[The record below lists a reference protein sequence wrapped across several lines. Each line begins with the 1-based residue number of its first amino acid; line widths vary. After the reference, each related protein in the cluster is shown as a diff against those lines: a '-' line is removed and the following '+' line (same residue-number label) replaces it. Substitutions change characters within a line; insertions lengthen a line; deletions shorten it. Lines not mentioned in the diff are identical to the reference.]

1 MTSSAKTRHMT
12 STHFWLFILCSLS
25 IVSTTS
31 ILAQPTPLEFTHFS
45 TQEGTSNSNVGDICT
60 DRHGFLWVGTDDGL
74 NRFDGQKFKTY
85 FHQPENPHSL
95 SYNTIS
101 AIFEDKQGR
110 LWIGTRGGG
119 LNLYDETSD
128 QFFRFRSHPEDS
140 LSLCND
146 YVNCVFQSADQRIWI
161 GTDLGLSELLSL
173 NEATGEA
180 RFHSYVYNQG
190 QQGICGKGV
199 QSIAEYPI
207 GQLWLGMSVRGL
219 CRMDVQRTMF
229 TSFPHQKDN
238 PNSLSSN
245 LVKTVLLDTTGTR
258 PMLWVATAKG
268 FNQVLLDSIHTPS
281 VQRIYRNP
289 EQPHHLPHNNLTHAA
304 SDAAGNIWISTYGG
318 GFAQLTSKHP
328 PFTFDTYT
336 VDPSHPNSLRGNEV
350 YSIYP
355 DPEGILWVG
364 LQYHG
369 LARAYVGETEANR
382 RNFSHIQRAPFRTG
396 IIPTQSITALF
407 EDQQGYHWVGTEAGG
422 LDRVHPQTGE
432 FQRYFS
438 GPNGLSHNLITT
450 INQDEQGD
458 MWIGTFG
465 GFNHAA
471 VNPDG
476 TLQVDQYVP
485 DPEDSTSLSDKHI
498 FAVWIDAY
506 TDIWIGTRGGGLNR
520 FNRATKKFKTYR
532 REAHNPH
539 SINNNYIW
547 DILPEGKQ
555 GLWLATDGGVNYFD
569 KESEQ
574 FQHFSHNPTDEY
586 SLSHDYVNSI
596 FRDSQGR
603 MWVCT
608 SGGGMNLFI
617 NDSSQKFQRIRERDG
632 LLDDKVYGILEDHQ
646 GRLWIS
652 SPSGLS
658 RFEPNKMGPS
668 ASFTSSMFQ
677 HFDQNDGLQG
687 NEFNMGAWQ
696 KLRDGRLMFGGLNG
710 YNIFHPDSIRQN
722 EHIPQVIIT
731 DIRVL
736 NESLVPGKP
745 IKNGNIPLTTSPH
758 IATEIQLTHK
768 DYVVEFEFAALNFL
782 YPENNQYA
790 YQLEGF
796 DEDWVYT
803 GNRSRATYTNLDGG
817 TYTFRVKASNNDGV
831 WNETGT
837 HIRVEV
843 SPPPWKT
850 VWAYGLYFL
859 SGMGLVLGFVR
870 YRIREREKELET
882 ANMIERAKLEERE
895 IVRKRTSA
903 DFHDEL
909 GNKMTKISLFVEMA
923 KRSAPKQKELH
934 TYLDQ
939 IGTNTQVLSEGMRD
953 FIWVLDPDKDSL
965 FDSLLRLKDFGDQLY
980 EHTDITFR
988 IQGLSQDLQACKLPL
1003 EIRRHVVL
1011 LFKEAMNN
1019 SLKYAEADR
1028 VDMTIHQH
1036 QEQYEIC
1043 FTDNGKGFN
1052 PQITADGY
1060 GLQNMQSRAEKM
1072 RGKLD
1077 ILSELGKGTTVCL
1090 TLDLPQMGD

>member
-1 MTSSAKTRHMT
+1 MMYGCLMILF
-12 STHFWLFILCSLS
+12 THS
-25 IVSTTS
+25 
-31 ILAQPTPLEFTHFS
+31 LAQPTPLKFTHFS
-45 TQEGTSNSNVGDICT
+45 TQEGASNSNVGDICK
-60 DRHGFLWVGTDDGL
+60 DQHGFLWVGTDDGL
-74 NRFDGQKFKTY
+74 NRFDGQRFKSY

-101 AIFEDKQGR
+101 ALFQDHQGK
-110 LWIGTRGGG
+110 LWVGTRGGG
-119 LNLYDETSD
+119 LNLYDESMD
-128 QFFRFRSHPEDS
+128 QFYRFRSDPGDS
-140 LSLCND
+140 TSLCND

-161 GTDLGLSELLSL
+161 GTDLGLSELVSL
-173 NEATGEA
+173 DESSGEA
-180 RFHSYVYNQG
+180 RFRSYVFEKG
-190 QQGICGKGV
+190 KAGICGKGV
-199 QSIAEYPI
+199 QSIAEYPK
-207 GQLWLGMSVRGL
+207 GHLWLGMSVSGL
-219 CRMDVQRTMF
+219 CRMDLQPQTF

-238 PNSLSSN
+238 PNSLTSN
-245 LVKTVLLDTTGTR
+245 LVKKVLLDTTGIR
-258 PMLWVATAKG
+258 PALWVAAAGG
-268 FNQVLLDSIHTPS
+268 FNQVTLDSLNQPF

-289 EQPHHLPHNNLTHAA
+289 EQALYLPHNNLTDLAM
-304 SDAAGNIWISTYGG
+304 DVQGNIWLSMYGG
-318 GFAQLTSKHP
+318 GIARLTSKQP
-328 PFTFDTYT
+328 PFTFDNYAFDASNPT
-336 VDPSHPNSLRGNEV
+336 SLKGNSV
-350 YSIYP
+350 YSIYL

-369 LARAYVGETEANR
+369 LARAYMGVTEANR
-382 RNFSHIQRAPFRTG
+382 RNFTHILRDRFRPG

-407 EDQQGYHWVGTEAGG
+407 EDQQGYYWVGSEAGG
-422 LDRVHPQTGE
+422 LDRIHPQTGE

-438 GPNGLSHNLITT
+438 GPESLSHNLITT
-450 INQDEQGD
+450 INQDEEGD

-465 GFNHAA
+465 GFNRVI

-476 TLQVDQYVP
+476 TLQVDQYLP
-485 DPEDSTSLSDKHI
+485 DPGDSTSLSDKHI
-498 FAVWIDAY
+498 FAVWIDEY
-506 TDIWIGTRGGGLNR
+506 PDIWIGTRGGGLNK
-520 FNRATKKFKTYR
+520 FNRATKKFKVYQ
-532 REAHNPH
+532 REGHNPH
-539 SINNNYIW
+539 SLNNNYVW
-547 DILPEGKQ
+547 DILPEGKR

-569 KESEQ
+569 KDSEQ
-574 FQHFSHNPTDEY
+574 FQHFSHDPTNEY

-603 MWVCT
+603 KWVCT
-608 SGGGMNLFI
+608 SGGGMNLFLS
-617 NDSSQKFQRIRERDG
+617 DSSSSPKFQRIRERDG
-632 LLDDKVYGILEDHQ
+632 LLDDKVYGILEDQ
-646 GRLWIS
+646 QERLWIS

-658 RFEPNKMGPS
+658 RFEPQKMRLGTS
-668 ASFTSSMFQ
+668 FASLAFQ

-722 EHIPQVIIT
+722 EHIPPVLIT

-736 NESLVPGKP
+736 NESLTPGKP
-745 IKNGNIPLTTSPH
+745 IKNGNIPLTASPH
-758 IATEIQLTHK
+758 IANKIYLTHK

-803 GNRSRATYTNLDGG
+803 GNRRQATYTNLDGG

-831 WNETGT
+831 WNEEGA
-837 HIRVEV
+837 HIRVVV

-850 VWAYGLYFL
+850 AWAYGLYIL

-882 ANMIERAKLEERE
+882 AHMIERAKLEERE
-895 IVRKRTSA
+895 LVRKRTSA

-923 KRSAPKQKELH
+923 KRSAPKQKDLH

-965 FDSLLRLKDFGDQLY
+965 YDSLLRLKDFGDQLY
-980 EHTDITFR
+980 EHTDITFH
-988 IQGLSQDLQACKLPL
+988 IEGLTPQLATCKLPL
-1003 EIRRHVVL
+1003 EIRRHLVL

-1019 SLKYAEADR
+1019 SLKYAEADKAL
-1028 VDMTIHQH
+1028 MTLQ
-1036 QEQYEIC
+1036 QTQDQYKIC
-1043 FTDNGKGFN
+1043 FSDNGKGFD
-1052 PQITADGY
+1052 PQLTAEGY
-1060 GLQNMQSRAEKM
+1060 GLKNMQIRAEKM
-1072 RGKLD
+1072 GGQLH
-1077 ILSELGKGTTVCL
+1077 IQSNEGNGTKVCL
-1090 TLDLPQMGD
+1090 TLDLPQMRD